1 MGVMI
6 NLPVSRIPGLAQEA
20 SGMAFTLVEPLMVI
34 AIIGILAAILL
45 PAPARAKAWAQ
56 AILCL
61 NNTRQLLLTWHVL
74 PLAQSRRTPAIGPA
88 THNPNQA
95 L

>member
-6 NLPVSRIPGLAQEA
+6 NLPVSRIPELAQEA
-20 SGMAFTLVEPLMVI
+20 SGRAFTLIELLVVI
-34 AIIGILAAILL
+34 AFIGILAAILP
-45 PAPARAKAWAQ
+45 PAPARSKARAQ

-61 NNTRQLLLTWHVL
+61 NNTRQLLLPWQVL

-88 THNPNQA
+88 TRELNQA

>member
-1 MGVMI
+1 MI
-6 NLPVSRIPGLAQEA
+6 HLPVSRIPGLAQGA
-20 SGMAFTLVEPLMVI
+20 SGRVFALIEQ
-34 AIIGILAAILL
+34 LAAILP
-45 PAPARAKAWAQ
+45 PALARAKAWAQ

-61 NNTRQLLLTWHVL
+61 NNTRQLLLVWHVL

-88 THNPNQA
+88 TREPNQA